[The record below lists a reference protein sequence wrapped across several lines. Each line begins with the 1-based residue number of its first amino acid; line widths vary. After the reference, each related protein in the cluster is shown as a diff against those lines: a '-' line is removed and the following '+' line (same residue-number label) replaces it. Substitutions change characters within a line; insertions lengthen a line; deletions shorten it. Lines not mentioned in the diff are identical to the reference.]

1 MIVDYKNKEIKIGDK
16 VKIVDDVPTSD
27 GMLYEGNV
35 VKIDEFNLIDKK
47 IRVTDLLGKIWWIE
61 PNKVSVSFK

>member
-1 MIVDYKNKEIKIGDK
+1 
-16 VKIVDDVPTSD
+16 
-27 GMLYEGNV
+27 MLYEGNV
-35 VKIDEFNLIDKK
+35 VKIDEFYLIDKK